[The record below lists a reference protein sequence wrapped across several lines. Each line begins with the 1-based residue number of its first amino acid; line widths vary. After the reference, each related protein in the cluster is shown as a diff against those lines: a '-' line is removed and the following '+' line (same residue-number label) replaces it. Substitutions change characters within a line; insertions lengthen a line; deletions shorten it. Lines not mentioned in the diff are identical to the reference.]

1 MPTGAELSSAA
12 LQWLTGSTSSVGES
26 LRSEKL
32 SCYIRTQVIELLR
45 LWLLKG
51 DGLRSALDDAELLAR
66 MAEFVSETE
75 NIDSGIR
82 TEEEHVI
89 VESIRSWWTLLTD
102 RILAST
108 KSTLVVSL
116 DDTGEATDYEKDDPP
131 GADTDLDAILAEPP
145 SSGEELLG
153 LLAGVGRTLVSGISA
168 TVSLEYVGIYR
179 DIVLVIFSKP
189 QDLHTVCGV
198 IERQSRDPLGW
209 YLCEVVPSR
218 SRQERHQ
225 VQIACPHR
233 TFRQR
238 LGAPAH
244 GLPRFQTLLPASV
257 QTALDGYQDVKLW
270 LIKAI
275 IATGR
280 ASNVRAG
287 LLTALF
293 EALARSNN
301 PETIERL
308 EKRASIAS
316 LSALTASSSSIT
328 VPSFVEAVVTD
339 VLLDPIVRLELDV
352 WNIAVKSFIGRP
364 DDLVGI
370 LSTARLRYSGETRS
384 ASTPDVGKCT
394 GLSCSTRMIS
404 RLMTTPF
411 S

>member
-153 LLAGVGRTLVSGISA
+153 LLAGIGRTLVSGISA
-168 TVSLEYVGIYR
+168 TVSLE
-179 DIVLVIFSKP
+179 
-189 QDLHTVCGV
+189 
-198 IERQSRDPLGW
+198 
-209 YLCEVVPSR
+209 
-218 SRQERHQ
+218 
-225 VQIACPHR
+225 
-233 TFRQR
+233 
-238 LGAPAH
+238 
-244 GLPRFQTLLPASV
+244 
-257 QTALDGYQDVKLW
+257 
-270 LIKAI
+270 
-275 IATGR
+275 
-280 ASNVRAG
+280 
-287 LLTALF
+287 
-293 EALARSNN
+293 
-301 PETIERL
+301 
-308 EKRASIAS
+308 
-316 LSALTASSSSIT
+316 
-328 VPSFVEAVVTD
+328 
-339 VLLDPIVRLELDV
+339 
-352 WNIAVKSFIGRP
+352 
-364 DDLVGI
+364 
-370 LSTARLRYSGETRS
+370 
-384 ASTPDVGKCT
+384 
-394 GLSCSTRMIS
+394 
-404 RLMTTPF
+404 
-411 S
+411 